1 MSDLNFMNLTIK
13 IPHICECSE
22 KCYCKKGIVCTNKC
36 ICSDVNFLKVFKISS
51 YGPQTPDYETPMKKK
66 IKKSISFDKE
76 IHILEFKENDITSV
90 TTKEHKLKI
99 VYLISPRSS
108 PISSRSPRSSPRSPR
123 TPKSN

>member
-22 KCYCKKGIVCTNKC
+22 NCYCKKGIVCTNKF
-36 ICSDVNFLKVFKISS
+36 ICFDVNFLKVFKISS

-66 IKKSISFDKE
+66 FKKSISFDKE

-108 PISSRSPRSSPRSPR
+108 PRSPRSSPRSPR